1 MSAAK
6 PFPASLY
13 VRLIEVL
20 EVDAA
25 TTFMEL
31 VCPPPGPEVPGFSC
45 QIDGLSR
52 ELSRIIADKVI
63 ELRKEITELR
73 QSFDAFR
80 AEVATPG
87 SGPADTG
94 ETEAEAE
101 PEQ

>member
-1 MSAAK
+1 MSADK

-20 EVDAA
+20 EVDPA

-31 VCPPPGPEVPGFSC
+31 VCPPPAPDIPGFSR
-45 QIDGLSR
+45 QIDDLSR
-52 ELSRIIADKVI
+52 ELARIIADKVS

-73 QSFDAFR
+73 QSFDTFR
-80 AEVATPG
+80 GEVATPG
-87 SGPADTG
+87 PGPADTD
-94 ETEAEAE
+94 ETEAE